1 MLHGL
6 HHSTVRPAPAGDS
19 AARVASKPTRGTGM
33 MCAMR
38 FRYELHYDAPPAAV
52 FEMLADPAFREAA
65 CAAQAVISAEV
76 SLEREGNGFT
86 LSVDQEQRT
95 DDLPSFARTFAGAS
109 TRAIQRET
117 WTDTTGGTLQIDT
130 PGKPST
136 LKGTITLRPEGPGTV
151 EIVELEIKV
160 RVPIIGGKLE
170 KLLAGKVTA
179 GMDAEHGVGIDY
191 LAGR

>member
-1 MLHGL
+1 
-6 HHSTVRPAPAGDS
+6 
-19 AARVASKPTRGTGM
+19 M
-33 MCAMR
+33 MCDMR
-38 FRYELHYDAPPAAV
+38 FRHELRYDAPPAAV
-52 FEMLADPAFREAA
+52 FEMLADPEFREAA
-65 CAAQAVISAEV
+65 CAAQNVISAEV

-117 WTDTTGGTLQIDT
+117 WSDTTGGTLQIDT

-136 LKGTITLRPEGPGTV
+136 LKGTITLRPEGSGTV

-160 RVPIIGGKLE
+160 RVPLIGGKLE
-170 KLLAGKVTA
+170 KLLANKVTA
-179 GMDAEHGVGIDY
+179 GMDAEHGVGVDY